1 MSPSSGWVLRAPAG
15 RGAPEPSGSW
25 EILGP
30 PRDLGEQGMWVG
42 PAGVLR
48 WGGET
53 ISSAGVTV
61 WDTADGNNP
70 VSHKVAVETQPT
82 LFKSQPTDVGYLMIA
97 SISLALTLC
106 GATSALQCLSVNV
119 VEAALPSDP
128 H

>member
-1 MSPSSGWVLRAPAG
+1 
-15 RGAPEPSGSW
+15 
-25 EILGP
+25 
-30 PRDLGEQGMWVG
+30 MWVG